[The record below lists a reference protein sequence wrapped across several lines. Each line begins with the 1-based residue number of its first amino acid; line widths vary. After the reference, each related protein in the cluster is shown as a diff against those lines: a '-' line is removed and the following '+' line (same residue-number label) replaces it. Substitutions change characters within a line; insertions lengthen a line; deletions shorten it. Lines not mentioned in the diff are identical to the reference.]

1 MEILIRVDTGPLRRC
16 PGSGI
21 NTRRDLPG
29 LGLVLPV
36 HKQGDRV
43 LCLRDTAELNGRS
56 CGGTRGHA
64 NGGIVVANHG
74 VADINMVAVKVV
86 GDITLLAGPGLE
98 GLELELGLAHVGVEV
113 VEVAE
118 ILSLCAGIGVGGVEA
133 LVVLHEDED
142 VVFARGL
149 DERDVFGEGLDGGLG
164 DEYVD
169 TALDGVHCNG
179 EVGWVGCENCDGGAF
194 GESVDGGFVGVG
206 VGGIVGGEGGEGGV
220 EVVVN
225 LGDVF
230 VEVVA
235 LSS

>member
-1 MEILIRVDTGPLRRC
+1 
-16 PGSGI
+16 
-21 NTRRDLPG
+21 
-29 LGLVLPV
+29 
-36 HKQGDRV
+36 
-43 LCLRDTAELNGRS
+43 
-56 CGGTRGHA
+56 
-64 NGGIVVANHG
+64 
-74 VADINMVAVKVV
+74 MVAVKVV

-98 GLELELGLAHVGVEV
+98 GLELKLGLAHVGVEV

-118 ILSLCAGIGVGGVEA
+118 VFGLCAGIGIGGVEA
-133 LVVLHEDED
+133 LVVLDEDEN

-164 DEYVD
+164 DEDVD
-169 TALDGVHCNG
+169 AALDGVDCDG
-179 EVGWVGCENCDGGAF
+179 EVGWVRCEYCDCGTF

-220 EVVVN
+220 EVVVD

>member
-1 MEILIRVDTGPLRRC
+1 M
-16 PGSGI
+16 
-21 NTRRDLPG
+21 
-29 LGLVLPV
+29 LPV
-36 HKQGDRV
+36 HEQRDCV
-43 LCLRDTAELNGRS
+43 LCLGDTAELDGCS
-56 CGGTRGHA
+56 CGGARSHA

-74 VADINMVAVKVV
+74 VADINMMAVEVV

-118 ILSLCAGIGVGGVEA
+118 GFGLCAGIGVGGVEA
-133 LVVLHEDED
+133 LMVLDEDED

-164 DEYVD
+164 DEDVD
-169 TALDGVHCNG
+169 AALDGVDCDG
-179 EVGWVGCENCDGGAF
+179 KVGWVGGEDGDCGAF
-194 GESVDGGFVGVG
+194 GEGVNGGFVGVG
-206 VGGIVGGEGGEGGV
+206 VGGIVGGERGEGSV
-220 EVVVN
+220 EVVVD

-235 LSS
+235 LSG